1 MNNMGNM
8 NAMGGIGGPGVPPG
22 PQQPPQQGTDNRHAV
37 YLNTYI
43 YDYLL
48 RNEMYDAARG
58 VLKSGQPINVEQD
71 RENGLGGDSMDTDSK
86 DDVNSKKPEDLPAP
100 ILGSATPDISF
111 LYEWFSMFW
120 DLLNASKGKY
130 APAQVSQYITHTQ
143 NHTRMRQQTQQEM
156 LRGMRPDMAAQQQQ
170 FLMMNRP
177 NGNMNMMNKNQSL
190 HRGAIANTQNQ
201 MQMLAQQK
209 QGQMQRDPS
218 DMDGNRQRPSSP
230 SSADNAPSPSKRVR
244 LDGGPGFNP
253 GQPGMMP
260 NGRPGA
266 PGMPNQQQLLLANG
280 GDPGTVS
287 PDRLQAIANASPAMH
302 AKSIQTYAQNLQQH
316 HGNQMPNKPM
326 PGPNAPQGQGSPMV
340 ASGPDGTQLNA
351 FYNAQE
357 PMGAAP
363 NGGMRPGVPAT
374 QNGSNHALQDYQMQL
389 MLLEQQ
395 NKKRLM
401 MARQEQDGIQGQGMA
416 RADGP
421 GGPGPAGGPGG
432 PAGAPNG
439 PQFQG
444 ASPQGA
450 RPGASPNP
458 SEQMKRA
465 AGQMNNGSMG
475 SPLPEGAQNRE
486 SPNNPMN
493 FMGTNMDPNGAPH
506 FFKGINNGMD
516 ANMAAAQ
523 MNGGM
528 NRPPSSHPGQQ
539 PFSQM
544 NPQQQAMMRQQQ
556 MQQQQQGGPNGQP
569 MPGQWQGGP
578 NGQMPGGPQGGPQ
591 QGPVHGTPQQR
602 AMPPPS
608 APTAAANSNANQRN
622 TTASP
627 QVSNAAPP
635 TPSQANKAAP
645 KKKDTKAKDKRA
657 ATQKKS
663 NANLN
668 AAGGATPAADGGNDG
683 EAPTPA
689 TPMTPMAASQQNFN
703 KPGPAAG
710 GAPPQQ
716 MPNGQPPAAAPTAA
730 PVAPQQHN
738 DPNQF
743 NMEGGGMDFNLDF
756 ANPLASGDV
765 LNDFDFDSFLHDNV
779 EDTGFGFDGPGLNFE
794 GTNEIGAD

>member
-1 MNNMGNM
+1 
-8 NAMGGIGGPGVPPG
+8 MGGIGVSGVPPG
-22 PQQPPQQGTDNRHAV
+22 PQQPPQQGSDSRHAV

-86 DDVNSKKPEDLPAP
+86 DEINGKKHEDLPAP
-100 ILGSATPDISF
+100 ILGSAAPDISF

-130 APAQVSQYITHTQ
+130 APNQVNQYVTHTHNQ
-143 NHTRMRQQTQQEM
+143 TRMRQQEM
-156 LRGMRPDMAAQQQQ
+156 LRAMRPDIAAQQQQQ
-170 FLMMNRP
+170 FLMMRQQQQ
-177 NGNMNMMNKNQSL
+177 NGNMNMLTKNNL

-201 MQMLAQQK
+201 MQMLAQQQQK
-209 QGQMQRDPS
+209 GQMQRDPS
-218 DMDGNRQRPSSP
+218 EMDGNRPRPGSP
-230 SSADNAPSPSKRVR
+230 SSADNAPSPSKRAR

-253 GQPGMMP
+253 NQPGMMP

-266 PGMPNQQQLLLANG
+266 PGMPN
-280 GDPGTVS
+280 T
-287 PDRLQAIANASPAMH
+287 
-302 AKSIQTYAQNLQQH
+302 QTYAQNLQQH

-340 ASGPDGTQLNA
+340 ATGPDGAQLNA

-357 PMGAAP
+357 GMGAAP
-363 NGGMRPGVPAT
+363 NGAMRPGVPT
-374 QNGSNHALQDYQMQL
+374 SQNGSNHALQDYQMQL

-401 MARQEQDGIQGQGMA
+401 MARQEQDAIPVQGMA
-416 RADGP
+416 RPDGS

-458 SEQMKRA
+458 AEQIKRA

-493 FMGTNMDPNGAPH
+493 FMGTSMDPNGAPH
-506 FFKGINNGMD
+506 FFKGVNNGMD
-516 ANMAAAQ
+516 ANMAATQ

-528 NRPPSSHPGQQ
+528 NRPPNSHPGQQ

-544 NPQQQAMMRQQQ
+544 NAQQQAMIRQQQ
-556 MQQQQQGGPNGQP
+556 MQQQQQQQQGGPNGPP
-569 MPGQWQGGP
+569 MQQWQQGGP
-578 NGQMPGGPQGGPQ
+578 NGQMPGGPQGGPP
-591 QGPVHGTPQQR
+591 QGQVHGTPQQR

-627 QVSNAAPP
+627 QVANAAPP
-635 TPSQANKAAP
+635 TPSQTNKAAP
-645 KKKDTKAKDKRA
+645 KKKETKAKDK
-657 ATQKKS
+657 KKS

-668 AAGGATPAADGGNDG
+668 AAAGATPVADGNDN

-689 TPMTPMAASQQNFN
+689 TPMTPMATSQANFN
-703 KPGPAAG
+703 KGGPTAA

-716 MPNGQPPAAAPTAA
+716 MPNGQPPTAA
-730 PVAPQQHN
+730 PPAAAVAQQHP
-738 DPNQF
+738 DPNQTF
-743 NMEGGGMDFNLDF
+743 NIEGGGMDFNLDF

-779 EDTGFGFDGPGLNFE
+779 GEENGFDFNTTGFNME

>member
-1 MNNMGNM
+1 
-8 NAMGGIGGPGVPPG
+8 
-22 PQQPPQQGTDNRHAV
+22 
-37 YLNTYI
+37 
-43 YDYLL
+43 
-48 RNEMYDAARG
+48 
-58 VLKSGQPINVEQD
+58 
-71 RENGLGGDSMDTDSK
+71 
-86 DDVNSKKPEDLPAP
+86 
-100 ILGSATPDISF
+100 
-111 LYEWFSMFW
+111 
-120 DLLNASKGKY
+120 
-130 APAQVSQYITHTQ
+130 
-143 NHTRMRQQTQQEM
+143 
-156 LRGMRPDMAAQQQQ
+156 
-170 FLMMNRP
+170 
-177 NGNMNMMNKNQSL
+177 
-190 HRGAIANTQNQ
+190 
-201 MQMLAQQK
+201 
-209 QGQMQRDPS
+209 
-218 DMDGNRQRPSSP
+218 
-230 SSADNAPSPSKRVR
+230 
-244 LDGGPGFNP
+244 
-253 GQPGMMP
+253 
-260 NGRPGA
+260 
-266 PGMPNQQQLLLANG
+266 
-280 GDPGTVS
+280 
-287 PDRLQAIANASPAMH
+287 MH

-645 KKKDTKAKDKRA
+645 KKKDTKAKDKVSIPTFQLPLSTRPQFAPSSQNNHSKQRA

-743 NMEGGGMDFNLDF
+743 NMEGGGMVSCTLDNTCAVPESQADIYDFPRTSTWTSLTHWPRATYLTISTLTLSCTITWKTPDSASTAPASTSRAPTKLAPTRKPQF
-756 ANPLASGDV
+756 VLHVVCRANGAVYQSTFDQSLQISSYPFYYSSRLISLLATHGVALSLISGV
-765 LNDFDFDSFLHDNV
+765 SLGSSFWILYSC
-779 EDTGFGFDGPGLNFE
+779 FFYLFLFL
-794 GTNEIGAD
+794 A

>member
-266 PGMPNQQQLLLANG
+266 PGMPNQQ
-280 GDPGTVS
+280 
-287 PDRLQAIANASPAMH
+287 
-302 AKSIQTYAQNLQQH
+302 TYAQNLQQH

-493 FMGTNMDPNGAPH
+493 FM
-506 FFKGINNGMD
+506 
-516 ANMAAAQ
+516 AAQ

-645 KKKDTKAKDKRA
+645 KKKDTKAKDK
-657 ATQKKS
+657 KKS